1 MYQVIEVPQ
10 VAFGV
15 SRDRFSNFEH
25 LFRTPESKSV
35 GGVGELKRLINT
47 RP

>member
-25 LFRTPESKSV
+25 LFVHRKAKVWV
-35 GGVGELKRLINT
+35 GWAN
-47 RP
+47 